1 MSFPLIPPE
10 LQLHPLEERLVAL
23 RIPFMQ
29 IRELPRGR
37 QVSLRGNIVNVIADV
52 STTVST
58 LPRTLNESQTIPV
71 KFKRKISYT
80 HAYQVENVRPLKVLQ
95 AANWLVKNSPLYKA
109 EHITIST
116 DWVVCRKDENHNWQ
130 EFCEENDD
138 HDYSQMSDKQTC
150 KQDDSNDDDNDNWTE
165 EIKLEDHPAGT
176 LDTMLSP
183 LYDQHTDSDGAV
195 CYAPGEGNKPLG
207 IFQDKYS
214 EELSFPTIYCG
225 QPREKKRIVPVLYS
239 TLCKWELRHK
249 DRRVAKSMPN
259 IFFKLKKLQ
268 IKQIKDKATLCL
280 RKCNLKGRKLT
291 AGELQSP
298 QNVDKIVRLDEG
310 FRVLKTLRGSPPYWD
325 SAKKDIF
332 AMIRQLGIPTFFMS
346 FSSAESKWIHLL
358 KILGRTVHNKEYT
371 DDDVLNMSWNTKSEL
386 IKSDPVTCARHFDY
400 SFQRFMHDFLMSS
413 HHPIGEIQDYFYRVE
428 FQQRGSPH
436 IHMLVWIKDAPQ
448 YDENSDDEI
457 TKFIDQYITCS
468 NDTSNESFAELI
480 NYQMHRHAKT
490 CKRKGQC
497 VCRFGFPVPPMP
509 RTMILQPLPMDT
521 DESTE
526 QILQK
531 HYENIKTVV
540 TDLQFGET
548 LSFSEFL
555 NKLQL
560 DEQTYINA
568 IQSSLTSDKIFLK
581 RSPNEIRI
589 NSYNKILLKA
599 WRANMDIQFIL
610 DPYACAMYIASYIS
624 KAQRGMSNLLSRAV
638 EEAREGCHDIRE
650 SVRHIGN
657 KFLNHVEVS
666 AQEAVYLVMQMRLR
680 RASRGF
686 IFINTSPRDDRVIL
700 LKPLDDIQNMR
711 PNATDIESDSIL
723 KKYERRPKAL
733 EKLCLAD
740 LAAWYSFQKLKDNR
754 QDHYQDNDDLY
765 KSDKRMMM
773 MKIKQHIRYVALCIK
788 NAPKVKL
795 SDMFVSIGKKTKK
808 IITES

>member
-1 MSFPLIPPE
+1 MIAKREKREQIEFRQSENQRDLTAKQNKRADPAYR
-10 LQLHPLEERLVAL
+10 QTERQRDMNAKKIM
-23 RIPFMQ
+23 RTD
-29 IRELPRGR
+29 
-37 QVSLRGNIVNVIADV
+37 DV
-52 STTVST
+52 
-58 LPRTLNESQTIPV
+58 
-71 KFKRKISYT
+71 Y
-80 HAYQVENVRPLKVLQ
+80 
-95 AANWLVKNSPLYKA
+95 
-109 EHITIST
+109 
-116 DWVVCRKDENHNWQ
+116 
-130 EFCEENDD
+130 
-138 HDYSQMSDKQTC
+138 KQTENKRNRTSMKLRRC
-150 KQDDSNDDDNDNWTE
+150 DDEYRENERERNANAKKTKRTDQVFRESEKIRDAN
-165 EIKLEDHPAGT
+165 IKT
-176 LDTMLSP
+176 
-183 LYDQHTDSDGAV
+183 
-195 CYAPGEGNKPLG
+195 
-207 IFQDKYS
+207 
-214 EELSFPTIYCG
+214 
-225 QPREKKRIVPVLYS
+225 
-239 TLCKWELRHK
+239 
-249 DRRVAKSMPN
+249 
-259 IFFKLKKLQ
+259 
-268 IKQIKDKATLCL
+268 
-280 RKCNLKGRKLT
+280 
-291 AGELQSP
+291 GELQSP

-310 FRVLKTLRGSPPYWD
+310 FRVLKTLRGSPPYWE

-371 DDDVLNMSWNTKSEL
+371 DDDVLNMSWNTKSDL

-413 HHPIGEIQDYFYRVE
+413 HHPIGEIHDYFYRVE

-448 YDENSDDEI
+448 YGENSDDDI
-457 TKFIDQYITCS
+457 TQFIDQYITCS

-490 CKRKGQC
+490 CKKKGQC

-568 IQSSLTSDKIFLK
+568 IQSSLTSDKISLK

-589 NSYNKILLKA
+589 NSYNETLLKA
-599 WRANMDIQFIL
+599 WRALDIQFIL

-638 EEAREGCHDIRE
+638 EEAREGCHDISE
-650 SVRHIGN
+650 SVKHIGN

-686 IFINTSPRDDRVIL
+686 TFINTSPPDDRVIL

-740 LAAWYSFQKLKDNR
+740 LAAWYSFQKLKDNP
-754 QDHYQDNDDLY
+754 QDHYQDNDDFY
-765 KSDKRMMM
+765 KTDEEDDDDENNTIYQIRGLVYKKRT
-773 MKIKQHIRYVALCIK
+773 KSKVIRYVRFHREKDKENHYRELIMLFYPWRNENELLAGCKTYYDRYMQVKFEVDSKEKEYNK
-788 NAPKVKL
+788 NAQELDQAIEAVQNTAI
-795 SDMFVSIGKKTKK
+795 DMFDNVAPNTQHQEHQDILEGSRPSDTLSMFAPCDESHSKYDIGQDIGISTNNPIIEDLQQPRMVIMNYIHFYRNSTRNKKKYSIT
-808 IITES
+808 